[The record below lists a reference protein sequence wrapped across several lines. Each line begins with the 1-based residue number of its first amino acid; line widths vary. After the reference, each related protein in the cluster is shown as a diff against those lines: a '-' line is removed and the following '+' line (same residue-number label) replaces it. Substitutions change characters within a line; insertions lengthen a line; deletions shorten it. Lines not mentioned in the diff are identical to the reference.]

1 MTQVHYFNGR
11 VLCWSFALACPCEGE
26 CVGGQ
31 EGWGYGCWVRSLH
44 TAVWLGLFFLCVLA
58 LPAPVLWG
66 LLAFPQAAPC
76 PWGGSSFSKS
86 FPFLFL
92 HHFPPASVSL
102 HGFGACTPRVTCRD
116 MAGQQA
122 AEREPLGTSNM
133 SLVPSWVFAL
143 PMPPCILPTIL
154 DFPCAGGLR
163 VLDL

>member
-1 MTQVHYFNGR
+1 MVAGFGVSTLLCGSDCSFSVSWPSLPPSSGAFWPLPR
-11 VLCWSFALACPCEGE
+11 LLLVLG
-26 CVGGQ
+26 
-31 EGWGYGCWVRSLH
+31 
-44 TAVWLGLFFLCVLA
+44 
-58 LPAPVLWG
+58 
-66 LLAFPQAAPC
+66 
-76 PWGGSSFSKS
+76 GGSSFSKS

-122 AEREPLGTSNM
+122 AERGPLGTSNM

-143 PMPPCILPTIL
+143 PMPPCILPILL
-154 DFPCAGGLR
+154 DFLFAGGLR